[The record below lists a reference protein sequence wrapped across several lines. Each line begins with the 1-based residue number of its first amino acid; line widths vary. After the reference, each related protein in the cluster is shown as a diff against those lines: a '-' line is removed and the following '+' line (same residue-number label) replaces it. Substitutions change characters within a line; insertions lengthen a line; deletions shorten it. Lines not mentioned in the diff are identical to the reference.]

1 MRKHI
6 LLPGIALLI
15 ALIQLT
21 PAYAEPEPIDRI
33 IAIVNDDVILQSEL
47 DNKTRSVR
55 QQLRDQGIQPPS
67 LERLQSQVLERLITE
82 NLQLQLAERNGILVD
97 NETLNNNLRSLA
109 QKNNL
114 TLKEFRVVLERDGYT
129 YANFRNEVRTQLI
142 LKKLQRQSVANQVQ
156 VSQQEIDNLIA
167 NQKTWGDVDQEYHV
181 GHILVASPEAA
192 SPEQIQDTY
201 QTTMEVLQKLQNGAS
216 FSSMAVAYSAGK
228 KALEGG
234 DIGWRKR
241 DQIPTMFVDT
251 IQNMQKGAVSKPI
264 RSPSGFH
271 IIKLIDKRGS
281 QPLFT
286 AQTLVQHILMTPNTV
301 TTGRD
306 IKLRLEQLRT
316 RIKAGEDFATLALSH
331 SQDKIS
337 AADEGK
343 LGWVSPGEYPLE
355 FEQAMNKLAI
365 GEISEPLRTPYG
377 YHLIRVIDRRTH
389 DSTKDYQQAKARNSI
404 RQRKIIE
411 NTELWLR
418 RLRDEAYIEYRLE
431 TPDL

>member
-1 MRKHI
+1 MKKYI
-6 LLPGIALLI
+6 LLPCFALLS

-21 PAYAEPEPIDRI
+21 PAYAEPIDRI
-33 IAIVNDDVILQSEL
+33 IAIVNDGVILQSEL
-47 DNKTRSVR
+47 DNKTHAVR
-55 QQLRDQGIQPPS
+55 KQLRDQGIQPPP
-67 LERLQSQVLERLITE
+67 LERLQSQILERLITE
-82 NLQLQLAERNGILVD
+82 NLQLQLADRSGIKVD
-97 NETLNNNLRSLA
+97 NETLNNNLRKLA

-129 YANFRNEVRTQLI
+129 YASFRDEIRTQII

-181 GHILVASPEAA
+181 GHILVPSPEAA
-192 SPEQIQDTY
+192 SPEQIQATY
-201 QTTMEVLQKLQNGAS
+201 QTTMEILQQLQNGAS

-241 DQIPTMFVDT
+241 DQIPSMFVDI
-251 IQNMQKGAVSKPI
+251 IQNMQKGEVSKPI

-281 QPLFT
+281 QPLFIQ
-286 AQTLVQHILMTPNTV
+286 QTLVQHILMTPNTI
-301 TTGRD
+301 TTGHD

-316 RIKAGEDFATLALSH
+316 RINAGEDFTTLARSH

-337 AADEGK
+337 AADGGK
-343 LGWVSPGEYPLE
+343 LGWISPGEYPPE
-355 FEQAMNKLAI
+355 FEQAINKLAI
-365 GEISEPLRTPYG
+365 GEVSEPLRTPFG
-377 YHLIRVIDRRTH
+377 YHLIRVIDRRNH
-389 DSTKDYQQAKARNSI
+389 DSTEDYQQIKARNSI

>member
-1 MRKHI
+1 MSHTPRKRFGQNFLHD
-6 LLPGIALLI
+6 PGV
-15 ALIQLT
+15 IQQ
-21 PAYAEPEPIDRI
+21 
-33 IAIVNDDVILQSEL
+33 IV
-47 DNKTRSVR
+47 
-55 QQLRDQGIQPPS
+55 QPPP

-82 NLQLQLAERNGILVD
+82 NLQLQLAERSNIQVD
-97 NETLNNNLRSLA
+97 NETLNNNLRDLA

-129 YANFRNEVRTQLI
+129 YSNFRDEVRTRII
-142 LKKLQRQSVANQVQ
+142 LQKLQRQSVANQIQ

-181 GHILVASPEAA
+181 GHILVPSPEAA
-192 SPEQIQDTY
+192 SPEQIQATY
-201 QTTMEVLQKLQNGAS
+201 QTAMEILQKLQNGTS
-216 FSSMAVAYSAGK
+216 FSSMAVTYSAGK

-241 DQIPTMFVDT
+241 DQIPSMFVDI
-251 IQNMQKGAVSKPI
+251 IQNMKKGEVSKPI

-281 QPLFT
+281 QPLFIT
-286 AQTLVQHILMTPNTV
+286 QTLVQHILMTPNTV
-301 TTGRD
+301 TTGQEIR
-306 IKLRLEQLRT
+306 LRLEQLRT
-316 RIKAGEDFATLALSH
+316 RIQAGENFATLALSH

-337 AADEGK
+337 AADGGK
-343 LGWVSPGEYPLE
+343 LGWVSPGEYPPE

-365 GEISEPLRTPYG
+365 GEISEPLRTPFG
-377 YHLIRVIDRRTH
+377 YHLIRVIDRRDH
-389 DSTKDYQQAKARNSI
+389 DSTEDYQQTKARNSI

-431 TPDL
+431 NPEL

>member
-6 LLPGIALLI
+6 LLSSIALLI
-15 ALIQLT
+15 ALIQLV

-67 LERLQSQVLERLITE
+67 LERLQSQVLERLVTE
-82 NLQLQLAERNGILVD
+82 NLQLQLAERSGIKVD
-97 NETLNNNLRSLA
+97 NETLNNNLRNLA

-129 YANFRNEVRTQLI
+129 YANFRNEVRTQII

-156 VSQQEIDNLIA
+156 VSQQEIDNLLA

-181 GHILVASPEAA
+181 GHILIPNPEAA
-192 SPEQIQDTY
+192 SPEQIQATY
-201 QTTMEVLQKLQNGAS
+201 QTTMEVLKKLQDGAS

-241 DQIPTMFVDT
+241 DQIPTMFVDI
-251 IQNMQKGAVSKPI
+251 IQNMQPGELSKPI

-281 QPLFT
+281 QPLFIS
-286 AQTLVQHILMTPNTV
+286 QTLVQHILMTPNTI
-301 TTGRD
+301 TTRQA

-337 AADEGK
+337 AADGGK
-343 LGWVSPGEYPLE
+343 LGWISPGEYPME

-365 GEISEPLRTPYG
+365 GEISEPLRTPFG
-377 YHLIRVIDRRTH
+377 YHLIRVIDRRNH
-389 DSTKDYQQAKARNSI
+389 DSTQDYQQAKARNSI

-411 NTELWLR
+411 NTDLWLR
-418 RLRDEAYIEYRLE
+418 RLRDEAYIEYRIE
-431 TPDL
+431 THDL